1 MNNRDRAMTESS
13 TIDDTPICN
22 SETEK
27 LTAILENDPP
37 KKRIK
42 KRYICFALIAV
53 ALLGVG
59 VAWGATNSSQQPSE
73 PENPAIS
80 AEQKE
85 KTKKPDYKPT
95 MNLHVKADGWKGDST
110 PVIVHIESK
119 DGKTNAYH
127 AFNANEDHAVEVNP
141 GTYAMTYIS
150 PINADGSI
158 CKVSDA
164 YESKVSENQDSTTE
178 NQKNETTFE
187 KIPAEEVT
195 QEQIDSILSSIKD
208 AVAKGDKTLSG
219 DAGKEIVDTA
229 ANNAAA
235 APNVDKEKVTEQA
248 EEAKQQVQETPPAST
263 TNNDNTSTNTN
274 AGNNTSNGTS
284 NNSNSS
290 SSSSGGNSNSNS
302 GSGSNG
308 SASTPDP
315 APAPAPIPDPTPTPD
330 PTPEPPGHQH
340 NWVAQTETISHPA
353 EYEQQWMSNMVYVPQ
368 YTCSYCGTHTHSS
381 SEADAH
387 QAQEALE
394 LGSMYSYYNS
404 GYYEDRGSYQSV
416 LVRDAWTEEVT
427 TGYVCSGCG
436 AWQ

>member
-42 KRYICFALIAV
+42 KRYICFALVAV

-59 VAWGATNSSQQPSE
+59 VAWGATSSSQQPTE

-80 AEQKE
+80 TEQKE
-85 KTKKPDYKPT
+85 ETKKPDYKPK
-95 MNLHVKADGWKGDST
+95 MNLHVKADGWDSNST

-141 GTYAMTYIS
+141 GTYTMTYIS

-158 CKVSDA
+158 YKVSDA
-164 YESKVSENQDSTTE
+164 YESKVSEKQDSTTE

-229 ANNAAA
+229 ANNAAG

-274 AGNNTSNGTS
+274 TGNNTSNNS
-284 NNSNSS
+284 NNSTP
-290 SSSSGGNSNSNS
+290 SSGGSGNS

-315 APAPAPIPDPTPTPD
+315 APAPAPTPDPTPTP
-330 PTPEPPGHQH
+330 TPEPPAHQH
-340 NWVAQTETISHPA
+340 NWVQQYKTINHDA
-353 EYEQQWMSNMVYVPQ
+353 VYEQQWVSDMVYKSW

-394 LGSMYSYYNS
+394 LGSMYSYYTD
-404 GYYEDRGSYQSV
+404 GEWEDHGSYQSV
-416 LVRDAWTEEVT
+416 LVRDAWTETIT